1 MKNNNIDFI
10 YKLFISKSNKLIINI
25 MLEINIGIFL
35 IIYMKIDNF
44 QINIKIQIY
53 L

>member
-25 MLEINIGIFL
+25 MLEININVFFIQNVN
-35 IIYMKIDNF
+35 IYQNLD
-44 QINIKIQIY
+44 
-53 L
+53 